1 MNFSPDIE
9 NLVKV
14 SNKKFKLSQ
23 WETRLTVKNKT
34 EERRIRKE
42 MVEHIEEIDHFQNKL
57 FAEDRQSLLIIFQGM
72 DASGKDGAIKHIMG
86 GINPQGVYVVSFKH
100 PSMQELEH
108 DYLWRH
114 SIKLPEHGQIAIF
127 NRSHYENV
135 LISKVHPEFVLSESI
150 YGIDTLEKVN
160 KKFWKARYAQ
170 INNFEKSN
178 IQTGTQILKFFLH
191 ISSDEQCKRF
201 ISRIDEKEKHW
212 KFSPDDIE
220 ERKYWLDYQD
230 AYEEAIQR
238 TSTKIAP
245 WFVIP
250 SDDKLL
256 ARVLITRIILNKLKE
271 MDPKF
276 PKQTEQ
282 DEKFMKI
289 ARAQLES
296 ELRH

>member
-1 MNFSPDIE
+1 MKFSLDIE
-9 NLVKV
+9 KLVMV
-14 SNKKFKLSQ
+14 SNKKFKLSE
-23 WETRLTVKNKT
+23 WDTRLTVKNKA
-34 EERRIRKE
+34 EEKHLKNQ
-42 MVEHIEEIDHFQNKL
+42 MDEHIEEIAALQYRL
-57 FAEDRQSLLIIFQGM
+57 YAEGRQSLLIIFQGM

-100 PSMQELEH
+100 PSTEELEH

-135 LISKVHPEFVLSESI
+135 LISKVHPELVLAESI
-150 YGIDTLEKVN
+150 YGIDDLEKVD
-160 KKFWKARYAQ
+160 KKFWKARYDQ
-170 INNFEKSN
+170 IINFEKSN

-191 ISSDEQCKRF
+191 ISSDEQCRRF
-201 ISRIDEKEKHW
+201 MSRIDEKEKHW

-245 WFVIP
+245 WYVIP
-250 SDDKLL
+250 SDNKLM
-256 ARVLITRIILNKLKE
+256 ARALISRVILNKLKE
-271 MDPKF
+271 MKPAF
-276 PKQTEQ
+276 PPQTEQ

-289 ARAQLES
+289 ARAKLES
-296 ELRH
+296 ELNH